1 MNATTPE
8 QKRPRTAAPEVRR
21 RQLIEATIECIA
33 ENGLTGTTMS
43 EVTTRAGLSM
53 GLVSFH
59 FRSKENLLQETLVFL
74 AEEHRARWVEA
85 LADSNLG
92 PAAKLAA
99 VMDAH
104 FHPSTCD
111 HTRIRVWFAFF
122 GEAHHRAV
130 YREKVSQHDTE
141 RRDTVAGLCRE
152 LAARENPG
160 VAADEVASTLESL
173 ADGQWLSI
181 MLYPDWL
188 SRQKAKAQIHAY
200 LRAVFPRNFAAWPGE
215 TAAGAGPDSDMAPC
229 GAERQACPTP
239 APDARSS
246 GPCWR
251 QVRRPDAPRHPCRAS
266 PTWWSS
272 APEPP
277 GSPPRGP

>member
-1 MNATTPE
+1 
-8 QKRPRTAAPEVRR
+8 
-21 RQLIEATIECIA
+21 
-33 ENGLTGTTMS
+33 
-43 EVTTRAGLSM
+43 
-53 GLVSFH
+53 
-59 FRSKENLLQETLVFL
+59 
-74 AEEHRARWVEA
+74 
-85 LADSNLG
+85 
-92 PAAKLAA
+92 
-99 VMDAH
+99 MDAH

-111 HTRIRVWFAFF
+111 HTRIRVWFAFLD
-122 GEAHHRAV
+122 EARHRAV
-130 YREKVSQHDTE
+130 YREKVSQYDTE

-229 GAERQACPTP
+229 GAERQA
-239 APDARSS
+239 
-246 GPCWR
+246 
-251 QVRRPDAPRHPCRAS
+251 
-266 PTWWSS
+266 
-272 APEPP
+272 
-277 GSPPRGP
+277 